1 MCSLRSPVS
10 HKTERLLINRQ
21 RFLQAARAVC
31 NMMNF
36 LCTGVTTNV
45 SDNEKHP
52 RIKDYKLLNF
62 LKLPLLFLTYFFS
75 RPAPVPAVPPRSP
88 LPEPV
93 RKAPAA
99 SPQPPPNRA
108 SSGISSL
115 LGPVHAK
122 CCAHRAPS
130 PGRDEPG
137 RRMKMRFFFYF
148 FFRGMQQGRCPRPRR
163 IPVPLSAAHPHL
175 RPFIPSF
182 LFLG

>member
-75 RPAPVPAVPPRSP
+75 LPAPVPAFPPRSP
-88 LPEPV
+88 LPELIQ
-93 RKAPAA
+93 KTPAA
-99 SPQPPPNRA
+99 SPQPPPQPGVVWHLIAFGA
-108 SSGISSL
+108 SSREML
-115 LGPVHAK
+115 
-122 CCAHRAPS
+122 CAPS
-130 PGRDEPG
+130 SVPGEG
-137 RRMKMRFFFYF
+137 
-148 FFRGMQQGRCPRPRR
+148 
-163 IPVPLSAAHPHL
+163 
-175 RPFIPSF
+175 
-182 LFLG
+182 